1 MQGRLDW
8 KGQSQLQQPE
18 ALTARNCGE
27 ARGPRFRGQH
37 PHSRA
42 ESHFA
47 LVRFLEPLAKPDQ
60 AALLQ
65 GSQVAQV
72 PLDVVCVQFVWNGS
86 HTQSF
91 TTRMLGRRDSRA
103 LLREAATLKPLATP
117 QVNLLNL
124 LHSRLPAGHLY
135 LWNLNTTHDRT
146 TALPDIQGLLIQSH
160 I

>member
-18 ALTARNCGE
+18 ALTPRNCGE
-27 ARGPRFRGQH
+27 ARGPRFCGQH

-103 LLREAATLKPLATP
+103 LLREAATLSNSVPP
-117 QVNLLNL
+117 
-124 LHSRLPAGHLY
+124 
-135 LWNLNTTHDRT
+135 
-146 TALPDIQGLLIQSH
+146 QGLQTDTGHPRSPQGQLLRSNPWPRH
-160 I
+160 R